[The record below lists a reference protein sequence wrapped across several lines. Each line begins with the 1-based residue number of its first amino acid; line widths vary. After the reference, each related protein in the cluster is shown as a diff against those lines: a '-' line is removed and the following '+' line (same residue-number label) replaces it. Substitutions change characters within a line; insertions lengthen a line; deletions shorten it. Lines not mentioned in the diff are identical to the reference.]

1 MEPKLSEDQEFF
13 LVRLC
18 QIAQQMDRRDL
29 IRALLSS
36 WEERF
41 LLKRM
46 YQIAARQTGRFIE
59 AEQIYQ
65 LAPPETEED
74 FKAVLG
80 YVPTDQE
87 AKEYLRQLE
96 EGVTIGVD
104 IEDIVVGGLE
114 PGERFPD

>member
-1 MEPKLSEDQEFF
+1 MESKLSEDQEFF

-18 QIAQQMDRRDL
+18 QVAQQMDRRDL

-59 AEQIYQ
+59 AERIYR

-87 AKEYLRQLE
+87 AEEYLRQLE

-104 IEDIVVGGLE
+104 MEEVVMNRLE
-114 PGERFPD
+114 PPF